1 MLKTK
6 KLLRAFVEPNEFSK
20 KADNN
25 NKWVDY
31 ITIDTKA
38 PSNYIKDREA
48 NLANYKAIYKPV
60 WNKEII
66 STIKV
71 WVNLFVNFVSQTTMI
86 DKHRFGA
93 EDASEFIY
101 ERVIETLHSN
111 LKVIINSRKLY
122 LNKLY
127 LHSICS

>member
-1 MLKTK
+1 MP
-6 KLLRAFVEPNEFSK
+6 EPNEFSK
-20 KADNN
+20 EADNN
-25 NKWVDY
+25 KEWADF
-31 ITIDTKA
+31 ITAYNKA

-66 STIKV
+66 STINV

-86 DKHRFGA
+86 DELRFRA
-93 EDASEFIY
+93 EVASESID

-111 LKVIINSRKLY
+111 LKVIIINRKLY
-122 LNKLY
+122 LNKP
-127 LHSICS
+127 